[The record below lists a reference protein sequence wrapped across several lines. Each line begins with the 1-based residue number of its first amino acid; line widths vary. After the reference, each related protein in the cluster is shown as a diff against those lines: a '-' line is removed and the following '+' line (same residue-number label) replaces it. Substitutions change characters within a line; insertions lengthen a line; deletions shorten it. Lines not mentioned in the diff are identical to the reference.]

1 MIYNGLSIL
10 IPLDAIIIESKAL
23 ALAPAAIIQAV
34 LDTVDSPHTRRAYAR
49 ALRDFITWYTETE
62 QAQLNKAIV
71 QRYTSV
77 LAEHGLSPIN
87 INQRLSAIR
96 KLAQEAADNGVIPEQ
111 VAIGIDKVKGVRQQG
126 HKVGNWLTLK
136 EAQFLLNLPDRN
148 KLKGL
153 RDRTLLALLLGC
165 GLRRQE
171 LSDLTFEH
179 IQQREGRW
187 VIVDLI
193 GKGKRIRSVP
203 MPSWA
208 KAAIDDWA
216 QAAGINEG
224 KVFRQ
229 VNKGGRAV
237 GEGMT
242 AQAIRNMVVKYT
254 EGDILPHDLRRSFAK
269 LAHKGGSTVDQI
281 QLSLGHASIQT
292 TELYLGVDQSLTDA
306 PCDRVGLKL
315 EG

>member
-1 MIYNGLSIL
+1 M
-10 IPLDAIIIESKAL
+10 ESKAL

-34 LDTVDSPHTRRAYAR
+34 LDTVDSPHTQRAYAR

-62 QAQLNKAIV
+62 QGMLNKATV

-77 LAEHGLSPIN
+77 LAEEGLSPIN

-96 KLAQEAADNGVIPEQ
+96 KLAQEAADNGVIPNQ

-136 EAQFLLNLPDRN
+136 EAQLLLNLPDSS

-153 RDRTLLALLLGC
+153 RDRALLALLLGC

-171 LSDLTFEH
+171 LADLNFEH

-187 VIVDLI
+187 VIVDLV

-216 QAAGINEG
+216 QAAGVSEG

-229 VNKGGRAV
+229 VNKGGRVV

-242 AQAIRNMVVKYT
+242 AQAIRNMVVKKVST
-254 EGDILPHDLRRSFAK
+254 CLVETSLR
-269 LAHKGGSTVDQI
+269 GSEK
-281 QLSLGHASIQT
+281 SLIF
-292 TELYLGVDQSLTDA
+292 
-306 PCDRVGLKL
+306 
-315 EG
+315 